1 MNIIHRAKSEIK
13 GYTLIELQLASM
25 IALIILS
32 AIIALYIFSWRSF
45 TIGSA
50 LLDVYS
56 NSRNASGWL
65 TRDIRSASQVVPS
78 HESYTTTDN
87 SIVLM
92 IPSIDNSQPPN
103 VISSHYDYITYRL
116 QGSDLYRIVQKD
128 ALSSRQNEN
137 GAISHYC
144 SSLTFSSG
152 GTTLS
157 NIGNLSAINT
167 VAIYL
172 PINKSTISL
181 GGSVGVAESIIPTTI
196 VRLRNK

>member
-1 MNIIHRAKSEIK
+1 MMGRGYGVKSGIP
-13 GYTLIELQLASM
+13 GFTLVELQLASLV
-25 IALIILS
+25 AIIVLS

-50 LLDVYS
+50 LLDVYA
-56 NSRNASGWL
+56 NSRNASGLL
-65 TRDIRSASQVVPS
+65 TRDIRNASQVVPS
-78 HESYTTTDN
+78 HGSYTTTDN

-92 IPSIDNSQPPN
+92 VPSIDASKAI
-103 VISSHYDYITYRL
+103 ISAHYDYITYRL
-116 QGSDLYRIVQKD
+116 QNTDLYRIVEPD
-128 ALSSRQNEN
+128 ALSARQSEN
-137 GAISHYC
+137 SIIARYC
-144 SSLTFSSG
+144 YSLTFSSG

-157 NIGNLSAINT
+157 NIANLSTVNT

-181 GGSVGVAESIIPTTI
+181 GGSGTGTESITPTTV